1 MVPVRLGLEQTGAP
15 STYSTPFSA
24 SIETLSQTPMT
35 TASDSAPLTDISAE
49 ARRLLDQAE
58 VAGLPLRLLG
68 GLAVALRVRP
78 GATPRFPRA
87 YKDIDFIAPKRTSA
101 RNITKLF
108 IAAGYTEDEQFN
120 AINGHRRLMYHDPLN
135 QRQCDIF
142 IGTFSMCHDIPLG
155 DRIEAEPDTIPLAEL
170 ILTKL
175 QVVELNDKDLRD
187 VLMLLYHHQLSD
199 TDGAEAINVSRVA
212 ALCAVDWGLW
222 RTATQN
228 ITRAADSLTRLELTV
243 DDLALLQQQLQALRS
258 RIDAEPK
265 SRKWKVRARVGDRI
279 RWYEDV
285 EEVG

>member
-1 MVPVRLGLEQTGAP
+1 MPVRLGLEQTGAP
-15 STYSTPFSA
+15 SADSALFSTST
-24 SIETLSQTPMT
+24 ETLSPTPMT
-35 TASDSAPLTDISAE
+35 TASDSAPLADIIAE
-49 ARRLLDQAE
+49 ARRLLDEAA

-68 GLAVALRVRP
+68 GLAVALRVP
-78 GATPRFPRA
+78 PDATPRFPRA
-87 YKDIDFIAPKRTSA
+87 YKDIDFIVSKGTSA
-101 RNITKLF
+101 RHITKLF
-108 IAAGYTEDEQFN
+108 IAAGYTEDLQFN
-120 AINGHRRLMYHDPLN
+120 AINGHRRLMYHDLIN

-142 IGTFSMCHDIPLG
+142 IGTFSMCHEIALS
-155 DRIEAEPDTIPLAEL
+155 DRIETEPDTIPLAEL

-187 VLMLLYHHQLSD
+187 ILMLLYHHQLSD
-199 TDGAEAINVSRVA
+199 IDGTEAINVSRVA
-212 ALCAVDWGLW
+212 ALCAADWGLW

-228 ITRAADSLTRLELTV
+228 VERAADSLLRFALNG
-243 DDLALLQQQLQALRS
+243 DDLARLQQQLQALRS